1 MSTSWTGQVL
11 SGFGQAATRYDNL
24 AILQRSV
31 AERLA
36 GLCSRTPIPRGLW
49 VDLGSGTGLLADALE
64 ARHPGQPVL
73 RIDGC
78 AEMLKL
84 HPRQA
89 ATALVDLN
97 KGLPE
102 WSADPMLL
110 ASSFTLHWLPT
121 PDEVLRH
128 WFDRLGPDGWLA
140 LTVPIAG
147 SFPQWRLAA
156 EIAQVPCTALPFPEA
171 RALIRKVP
179 ATAVQ
184 NKIILKLSQRA
195 DHPIRLLK
203 PISAIGAGSTPAPSL
218 NPAAWRRLCR
228 AWPRPSDRDT
238 VTLTWHV
245 LLLLL
250 KR

>member
-1 MSTSWTGQVL
+1 MSTSWTDQVL

-140 LTVPIAG
+140 LTVPISG

-171 RALIRKVP
+171 RALIQKLP